1 MSLKD
6 NITLTLEE
14 VKNFL
19 KVENDEDNDL
29 IQRLVNGA
37 ASKAE
42 EVTNRDFSKE
52 GDEDDLDAI
61 EVWIM
66 QRVARVY
73 QRRIEGLSSEGV
85 LGVSTNYGKEELN
98 DLMLYREEPGT

>member
-19 KVENDEDNDL
+19 KVEQNEDNSL
-29 IQRLVNGA
+29 IEKLISGA

-42 EVTNRDFSKE
+42 EVTNRDFGE
-52 GDEDDLDAI
+52 VGDEDDLDAI
-61 EVWIM
+61 EVWIL

-85 LGVSTNYGKEELN
+85 LGVSVNYGVEELN
-98 DLMLYREEPGT
+98 DLMLYREEPGF

>member
-6 NITLTLEE
+6 NLTLELEE

-19 KVENDEDNDL
+19 KVDNDEDDDL
-29 IQRLVNGA
+29 IQRLINGA

-42 EVTNRDFSKE
+42 EVTNRDFGE
-52 GDEDDLDAI
+52 EEDEDDLDAI
-61 EVWIM
+61 EVWIL

-85 LGVSTNYGKEELN
+85 LGISVNYGAEELD
-98 DLMLYREEPGT
+98 DLMLYREEPGF